1 MNPVEAA
8 AFCAEFDAQA
18 DQLKHAARELAKQ
31 VDHPADL
38 AAIEEAHALAT
49 RALHTLAR
57 VAARTPDRARPHLQL
72 VR

>member
-18 DQLKHAARELAKQ
+18 DQLQHVTRELTKH

-38 AAIEEAHALAT
+38 AAIEEAHRLAT
-49 RALHTLAR
+49 SALMTLAR
-57 VAARTPDRARPHLQL
+57 VAARTPDRARPRLAV